1 MLDPD
6 GKFRT
11 VKYTADKHNG
21 FHARIFADGHEYPSY
36 PPPQSA
42 TAHHPTNDLGDEG
55 HDENS
60 EENHEH
66 SDGGN
71 DEAGDDDTGDE
82 DDDAADDEGG
92 EDSNEVCVSSDSAA

>member
-42 TAHHPTNDLGDEG
+42 TAHHPTNGPGDGG
-55 HDENS
+55 HDESS

-66 SDGGN
+66 SDAGY
-71 DEAGDDDTGDE
+71 DEAGDDDSGD
-82 DDDAADDEGG
+82 DGDDAEDDEGG
-92 EDSNEVCVSSDSAA
+92 DDSNEVRVSGGSVA